1 MKVCEKLDQTSVQKI
16 HESHPQKNMTKV
28 HLEQNFRMIY
38 HPLNNPVC
46 FKRFK
51 FSKVGISNLIYF
63 SDASVWT
70 PKTFQVR

>member
-16 HESHPQKNMTKV
+16 HESHPQKNIPKMTKV

-38 HPLNNPVC
+38 HPLNNHVC

-70 PKTFQVR
+70 P